1 MGIDV
6 AAVHEAVDANGLDA
20 ALGSHGDQGLA
31 VRLHGVDAAGAHET
45 HEVQGLTGSGDIVHG
60 LGEDLVGLD
69 GAVLDGVVDAGEL
82 LEHDAAGTDVE
93 VAHLG
98 IAHLAVG
105 KADVL
110 AGSTQRG
117 VGILLVQRVDERG
130 ARSCDGVVRA
140 LGRQAEAVHDDEQR
154 RKMMVSHI

>member
-1 MGIDV
+1 MVLGHRGV
-6 AAVHEAVDANGLDA
+6 NAARRNK
-20 ALGSHGDQGLA
+20 
-31 VRLHGVDAAGAHET
+31 T
-45 HEVQGLTGSGDIVHG
+45 HEVQGLAGSLYIVHCCD
-60 LGEDLVGLD
+60 EDLV
-69 GAVLDGVVDAGEL
+69 VLERAILASVVDTREL